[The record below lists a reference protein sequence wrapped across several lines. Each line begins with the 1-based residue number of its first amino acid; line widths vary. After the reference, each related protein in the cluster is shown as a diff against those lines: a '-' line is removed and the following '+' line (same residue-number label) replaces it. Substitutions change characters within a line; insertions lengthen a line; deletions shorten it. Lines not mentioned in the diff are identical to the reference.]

1 MVHTQ
6 GSARVMSVLLVIAAL
21 LAGALGNPTSPT
33 THTFAST
40 ATSTTTSTVAE
51 VAGAAALD
59 TGLARA
65 VGAGRG
71 LDVLD
76 APELVEKIAPSL
88 VNIDAGHL
96 DGSGSSGTGIV
107 LSRDGLVLTNYHVI
121 AEASTLRVTELG
133 HGRAY
138 RAEVIGAD
146 RDRDIAVIGL
156 RHASGLRVARFG
168 DSDEVEIGDLV
179 ASIGNAHGLGGLPS
193 VGTGPVTGLRQSIG
207 STTGAGPDA
216 AALRGLIRARSNI
229 QPGESGGAMVN
240 ADGEVIGMNVA
251 YSSDCDGCGPNG
263 AGYAIPINQALRVA
277 RQLAGGED

>member
-6 GSARVMSVLLVIAAL
+6 GVARVKSVLLVIAAL
-21 LAGALGNPTSPT
+21 LTGALGWQTGP
-33 THTFAST
+33 ASH
-40 ATSTTTSTVAE
+40 AVASSVAE
-51 VAGAAALD
+51 AAAPAPHAALP
-59 TGLARA
+59 GLMG
-65 VGAGRG
+65 VGRG

-88 VNIDAGHL
+88 VNIDAGHP

-107 LSRDGLVLTNYHVI
+107 LSPDGLVLTNYHVI
-121 AEASTLRVTELG
+121 AEANTLHATELG
-133 HGRAY
+133 HGRTY
-138 RAEVIGAD
+138 RAKVIGTD

-168 DSDEVEIGDLV
+168 DSDEVEIGDQV

-193 VGTGPVTGLRQSIG
+193 VGTGPVTGLRQSIN
-207 STTGAGPDA
+207 STTGTGPDA
-216 AALRGLIRARSNI
+216 PTLSGLIRARSNI

-251 YSSDCDGCGPNG
+251 YASDCDGCGPNG
-263 AGYAIPINQALRVA
+263 AGYAIPINQALRIGLL
-277 RQLAGGED
+277 LADDN

>member
-1 MVHTQ
+1 MVHKQ

-21 LAGALGNPTSPT
+21 YAGVLSWQAGPVTDAAPG
-33 THTFAST
+33 
-40 ATSTTTSTVAE
+40 TVAE
-51 VAGAAALD
+51 TANAAMFDTALP
-59 TGLARA
+59 GP

-76 APELVEKIAPSL
+76 APELVEKVAPSL
-88 VNIDAGHL
+88 VNINAGHP

-121 AEASTLRVTELG
+121 AEASTLRATELA
-133 HGRAY
+133 HGRAH
-138 RAEVIGAD
+138 RAWVIGAD
-146 RDRDIAVIGL
+146 RDRDIAVIQL

-168 DSDEVEIGDLV
+168 DSDEVQLGDQV

-193 VGTGPVTGLRQSIG
+193 VGTGPVTGIRQSIG
-207 STTGAGPDA
+207 STTGTGPDT

-240 ADGEVIGMNVA
+240 TDGEVIGMNVA

-277 RQLAGGED
+277 HQLVAASDD